1 MKINQKQL
9 NEMIRHSILKTL
21 SENRMNED
29 IQTVDLGDDDYGYE
43 DEGDEVD
50 TTSQPQQD
58 NTAERIK
65 NIEDFYNTTLYTAD
79 GKDKNATRR
88 KKIKEFLGRIDL
100 KTNTAYGMA
109 RNLVNGD
116 YLLTDANGAP
126 LMPWNYD
133 INTGLTILTKNIK
146 PEGINNLLN
155 AFEKTFGNTMAK
167 FKLAV
172 EKSAQ
177 KKKDVENKPK
187 RINTKGVNIPTKQVE
202 YRVEESNGR
211 KFCIYNTD
219 ENGELVMNENFPNI
233 SVFKVYP
240 TELAKRNP
248 QLLQQAYDDLEE
260 AWEEINDYTIY
271 DPGNEKYDFQNLAR
285 HELGDK
291 ILKTKDYHER
301 GKHPFDGSDTH
312 TIDKW
317 GSIRYWDKDS
327 GEEIFPGNQKEIE
340 QYWGPNLAKFH
351 NLGKQ
356 DSDNLEKQD
365 SDNLGQENINE
376 ERVRPKYYDEEGN
389 LTLDKPLNSVDAFNY
404 FNDTDEFFATYP
416 VRDGEGNILHMY
428 VISNEQLKPRDMLR
442 HLRSIVVRKYQ
453 EAETNTKKLSQKV
466 LEKDP
471 SQIVPS
477 DYLLFYY
484 REDRGQTLCWV
495 EYLNG
500 DAHTPLE
507 VIPEEDI
514 RSTFLT
520 DWKNYYGRIAI
531 NHNKEIEE
539 EIGSLSNRRSM
550 GYNNKNSN
558 AGMTSIYTGNVN
570 ESTLIKMIIESIKR
584 NMK

>member
-1 MKINQKQL
+1 MKINQRQL

-21 SENRMNED
+21 SENRVNED

-43 DEGDEVD
+43 DEEDEVEASA
-50 TTSQPQQD
+50 SQPQQD

-116 YLLTDANGAP
+116 YLLTDANGTP

-133 INTGLTILTKNIK
+133 VNKGLTILTKNIK

-219 ENGELVMNENFPNI
+219 ENGELVMNETFPNV

-240 TELAKRNP
+240 TALAERNP
-248 QLLQQAYDDLEE
+248 QLLEQAYNDLEE

-271 DPGNEKYDFQNLAR
+271 DPGNEKHDFQNLAR
-285 HELGDK
+285 HELADK
-291 ILKTKDYHER
+291 ILKTKRYNPV
-301 GKHPFDGSDTH
+301 GTHPFDKTETN
-312 TIDKW
+312 TIDKY
-317 GSIRYWDKDS
+317 GSTRYWDKDT

-340 QYWGPNLAKFH
+340 QYWDPIIANRDGRKR
-351 NLGKQ
+351 KQ
-356 DSDNLEKQD
+356 
-365 SDNLGQENINE
+365 NIDE
-376 ERVRPKYYDEEGN
+376 ARGRVRPKYYDEEGN

-404 FNDTDEFFATYP
+404 FNDTEEFFTTYT
-416 VRDGEGNILHMY
+416 VRDDEGNILYMY
-428 VISNEQLKPRDMLR
+428 VIGNEQLKPRELLQ

-453 EAETNTKKLSQKV
+453 EPETNLDNAN
-466 LEKDP
+466 EEDP
-471 SQIVPS
+471 SKRW
-477 DYLLFYY
+477 LFYY
-484 REDRGQTLCWV
+484 RPERGQTLCWV

-500 DAHTPLE
+500 NARTPLD
-507 VIPEEDI
+507 VIQEEDI
-514 RSTFLT
+514 RDTFLT

-570 ESTLIKMIIESIKR
+570 ESMLIKMIIESIKR

>member
-9 NEMIRHSILKTL
+9 NEMIRSSILKTL
-21 SENRMNED
+21 SENRMNEA
-29 IQTVDLGDDDYGYE
+29 IQTVDLGDNDYEYE
-43 DEGDEVD
+43 DEEDEVESSA
-50 TTSQPQQD
+50 SQPQQD

-65 NIEDFYNTTLYTAD
+65 NIEDFYNTKLYTD
-79 GKDKNATRR
+79 NGKDKTTTLKSN
-88 KKIKEFLGRIDL
+88 ISSFLGSINL
-100 KTNTAYGMA
+100 KRNTAKGMA
-109 RNLVNGD
+109 LNLVNGN
-116 YLLTDANGAP
+116 YLVKDADGKPRIPWSIDMDNGLEIYP
-126 LMPWNYD
+126 N
-133 INTGLTILTKNIK
+133 NIT
-146 PEGINNLLN
+146 PEGLKLFLDTFEERFGEKMLYVKKELEKQIAKQN
-155 AFEKTFGNTMAK
+155 A
-167 FKLAV
+167 
-172 EKSAQ
+172 
-177 KKKDVENKPK
+177 PK
-187 RINTKGVNIPTKQVE
+187 RKPSEKKIDIPTKQVK
-202 YRVEESNGR
+202 YHIEEINR
-211 KFCIYNTD
+211 KNVCIYDTD
-219 ENGELVMNENFPNI
+219 ENGKVIMNETFPNI

-240 TELAKRNP
+240 TDLAKRNP

-317 GSIRYWDKDS
+317 GSVRYWDKDS

-340 QYWGPNLAKFH
+340 QYWGPSLSKYH

-416 VRDGEGNILHMY
+416 VRDDEGNILHLY

-453 EAETNTKKLSQKV
+453 EPETNTKRLSQKV

-484 REDRGQTLCWV
+484 RENRGQTLCWT
-495 EYLNG
+495 ELLNING
-500 DAHTPLE
+500 QTPID

-514 RSTFLT
+514 KSTFLT
-520 DWKNYYGRIAI
+520 DWENYYGRIAQ
-531 NHNKEIEE
+531 NHNKEIEDKMSE
-539 EIGSLSNRRSM
+539 SDRRKRLGFSNKAK
-550 GYNNKNSN
+550 GYNGNYYV
-558 AGMTSIYTGNVN
+558 GTPSIN
-570 ESTLIKMIIESIKR
+570 EGRLAEMIMESIK
-584 NMK
+584 KYLHK